1 MLRINQQRSAS
12 GATKYFDEGLAK
24 EDYYTK
30 DSIIGQ
36 WYGQAAERLGLVG
49 EIQREAFLKMC
60 DNLNPNTGEQLTPRQ
75 DVDRTVGYDFTFNS
89 PKICVATLHANQR
102 RAYSGYVPCRGAGHY
117 AGT

>member
-75 DVDRTVGYDFTFNS
+75 DAHRTVGYDFTFNA
-89 PKICVATLHANQR
+89 PKSVSLLYTLTRDQR
-102 RAYSGYVPCRGAGHY
+102 ILAAFRGAVRD
-117 AGT
+117 TMQ